1 MKSAPFSKMKF
12 MVAGAIQQWQTPAP
26 KIGGMPLG
34 PVSEQVILSV
44 INDPTSKG
52 NMYVQILLNQFK
64 GKLDIERLQQ
74 AYQAM
79 VDRHDALRTTFQVI
93 DGALLAE
100 VHAAGSVKSEL
111 KIINMLDVEAGS
123 PSVMATLVD
132 IGNAPMDLT
141 VAPLGHLTLV
151 CVAEDR
157 YLLQL
162 RYCHGIMDG
171 TSHLV
176 WLNELSAL
184 YNGKKLPKVQY
195 QYSQFAGWQR
205 NFLDPQSTGV
215 IQQLK
220 YWNQKLQGAP
230 ELLELPTDCPRPPV
244 CSFLGKIYSSTI
256 STDLYDKIKTFMED
270 NRQSPWR
277 IVLAAYVY
285 TLQAYSQQPEAVVA
299 MPRTTRLPTMANV
312 LGHFANFVPLR
323 LCIDNS
329 MTFLDI
335 CKYIG
340 AVMKEASANGDVTF
354 QSIIKEC
361 RPVRSQAYVPVAQ
374 ASVSVIDQG
383 NNEMGHAF

>member
-1 MKSAPFSKMKF
+1 MNSNPLSKMKF
-12 MVAGAIQQWQTPAP
+12 MVAGALQQWQTPAP
-26 KIGGMPLG
+26 KIGSMSLG
-34 PVSEQVILSV
+34 PVCEQVILSV

-64 GKLDIERLQQ
+64 GELHIKRLEE

-79 VDRHDALRTTFQVI
+79 VDRHDALRTTFQVV
-93 DGALLAE
+93 DGALSAE
-100 VHAAGSVKSEL
+100 VHAPGSVKTEL
-111 KIINMLDVEAGS
+111 KVIKMLDVEAS
-123 PSVMATLVD
+123 DPSVMATLID
-132 IGNAPMDLT
+132 IGNAPMDLAK
-141 VAPLGHLTLV
+141 APLGQLTLV
-151 CVAEDR
+151 CVASGR

-184 YNGKKLPKVQY
+184 YNGKKLPKAQY

-205 NFLDPQSTGV
+205 TFLDPQSTRV
-215 IQQLK
+215 IQQLT
-220 YWNQKLQGAP
+220 YWNQKLLGAP
-230 ELLELPTDCPRPPV
+230 ELLELPTDYPRPPV

-256 STDLYDKIKTFMED
+256 STDLYNKIKAFMKD

-285 TLQAYSQQPEAVVA
+285 TLQTYSQQPEAVVT
-299 MPRTTRLPTMANV
+299 MPRTTRLPTMAHV

-329 MTFLDI
+329 MTLLDI

-340 AVMKEASANGDVTF
+340 AEMKESVANGDVTF

-361 RPVRSQAYVPVAQ
+361 RRVRSQAYVPVSQ

-383 NNEMGHAF
+383 KN